1 MKRRWLLAGLAL
13 LGAAAAVAF
22 VATGTNPVRLAERV
36 AATALGPAA
45 KAEIKEVV
53 PPAIS
58 VVKAEVADFTQTVL
72 VTGSLV
78 PRLEILVAPEIEGFR
93 VLELKAEEGDRVRQG
108 DVLAT
113 LAHESLDAQLAQ
125 NEAQLARTTAAIAQA
140 RSLISQSE
148 ARLEEAK
155 SAFERAKPLK
165 QSGHISESVFDQREA
180 AARTAEALL
189 VSARDGLRVAEA
201 EKAAVEA
208 QRRELVW
215 KRGRTEVRA
224 PASGI
229 VSRRNARVGA
239 VASAVGD
246 PMFRIIA
253 DGEIELDAEV
263 PEADLA
269 RIAEGQPARVTVA
282 GSLEVTGKVRLVSP
296 EVDRA
301 TRLGRVRIFLRENP
315 QLHVGAFGRGVIE
328 TAHARGVGV
337 PLSAVMYGP
346 SGPYVMTVVEDT
358 IARRPVRLGLTTEGN
373 IEVREGLAAG
383 ALVVAKAGTFL
394 REGDRVRTVLQTSG
408 DRVSEVRK

>member
-1 MKRRWLLAGLAL
+1 MKRKWLLAGLAL
-13 LGAAAAVAF
+13 VGAAGLAF
-22 VATGTNPVRLAERV
+22 AATGTNPVRLAEKV
-36 AATALGPAA
+36 AGKALGSEA
-45 KAEIKEVV
+45 KVDTPKDVV
-53 PPAIS
+53 PPAVS
-58 VVKAEVADFTQTVL
+58 VVKADVADFTETVL

-93 VLELKAEEGDRVRQG
+93 VLDLKVEEGDRVEQG

-140 RSLISQSE
+140 RSLISQAE
-148 ARLEEAK
+148 ARLEEARA
-155 SAFERAKPLK
+155 AFERAKPLK

-180 AARTAEALL
+180 AARTAQALL
-189 VSARDGLRVAEA
+189 VSARDGLRVSEA

-208 QRRELVW
+208 QRRELAW

-253 DGEIELDAEV
+253 NGEIELDAEV

-269 RIAEGQPARVTVA
+269 RIAERQPARVTVA
-282 GSLEVTGKVRLVSP
+282 GSIEATGKVRLVSP

-301 TRLGRVRIFLRENP
+301 TRLGRVRVFLGENP
-315 QLHVGAFGRGVIE
+315 NLHVGAFGRGVIE
-328 TAHARGVGV
+328 TTQARGLAV

-346 SGPYVMTVVEDT
+346 SGPYVLTVAED
-358 IARRPVRLGLTTEGN
+358 IVARRAVRLGLTTDGK
-373 IEVREGLAAG
+373 IEVREGLPAG

-394 REGDRVRTVLQTSG
+394 REGDRVRPVLEAPG
-408 DRVSEVRK
+408 ARLSEVRR

>member
-1 MKRRWLLAGLAL
+1 MKRNWLLAGVAFV
-13 LGAAAAVAF
+13 GAAALAF
-22 VATGTNPVRLAERV
+22 VATGANPVRLAESV
-36 AATALGPAA
+36 KAFGSEA
-45 KAEIKEVV
+45 KVDTKEVV
-53 PPAIS
+53 PPTVS
-58 VVKAEVADFTQTVL
+58 VVKAEVGDFTETVL
-72 VTGSLV
+72 ATGSLV

-93 VLELKAEEGDRVRQG
+93 VLELTADEGDRVKQG

-113 LAHESLDAQLAQ
+113 LAQESLDAQLAQ
-125 NEAQLARTTAAIAQA
+125 NEAQLARTSAAIAQA
-140 RSLISQSE
+140 RSLISQAD

-155 SAFERAKPLK
+155 AAFERAKPLK

-180 AARTAEALL
+180 AARMAEALL

-208 QRRELVW
+208 QRRELTW

-239 VASAVGD
+239 VAAAVGD

-269 RIAEGQPARVTVA
+269 RISEGQRARVTVS
-282 GSLEVTGKVRLVSP
+282 GSIEATGKVRLVSP

-301 TRLGRVRIFLRENP
+301 TRLGRVRIFLGANP
-315 QLHVGAFGRGVIE
+315 ALHVGAFGRGIIK
-328 TAHARGVGV
+328 TAQARGLAV
-337 PLSAVMYGP
+337 PLSSVMYGP
-346 SGPYVMTVVEDT
+346 SGPYVLTVVEDVV
-358 IARRPVRLGLTTEGN
+358 ARRPVRLGLTSEGRV
-373 IEVREGLAAG
+373 EVREGIPAG

-394 REGDRVRTVLQTSG
+394 REGDRVRPVLQEPG
-408 DRVSEVRK
+408 PRLSEVRR

>member
-1 MKRRWLLAGLAL
+1 MKRIWLMAGVALAGIAALAL
-13 LGAAAAVAF
+13 A
-22 VATGTNPVRLAERV
+22 ATGTNTLSLAE
-36 AATALGPAA
+36 ALSEKALGSPAPVTT
-45 KAEIKEVV
+45 KEVV
-53 PPAIS
+53 PPAVT
-58 VVKAEVADFTQTVL
+58 VVKAEPADFTATVL

-93 VLELKAEEGDRVRQG
+93 VLELKAEEGDRVKQG

-113 LAHESLDAQLAQ
+113 LAHETLDAQLAQ
-125 NEAQLARTTAAIAQA
+125 NVAQLARTTAAIAQA
-140 RSLISQSE
+140 RSLISQAE

-155 SAFERAKPLK
+155 AAFDRAKPLK

-201 EKAAVEA
+201 EKASVEA
-208 QRRELVW
+208 QRRELEW
-215 KRGRTEVRA
+215 RRGRTEVRA
-224 PASGI
+224 PATGL

-239 VASAVGD
+239 MATANGD

-269 RIAEGQPARVTVA
+269 RIAGGQLARVTVA
-282 GSLEVTGKVRLVSP
+282 GSIEATGKVRLVSP
-296 EVDRA
+296 EVDKA
-301 TRLGRVRIFLRENP
+301 TRLGRVRIFLGENP
-315 QLHVGAFGRGVIE
+315 DLHIGAFGRGVIE
-328 TAHARGVGV
+328 TAQSNGLAV

-346 SGPYVMTVVEDT
+346 SGAYVLAVVEDT
-358 IARRPVRLGLTTEGN
+358 VARRRVRLGLAADGKV
-373 IEVREGLAAG
+373 EVRDGLAAG

-394 REGDRVRTVLQTSG
+394 REGDRIRPVLQAPVA
-408 DRVSEVRK
+408 RVSEVQ

>member
-1 MKRRWLLAGLAL
+1 MKRIWLMAGVALAGIAALAL
-13 LGAAAAVAF
+13 AATGSNPLSLAEALSEKALGSPAP
-22 VATGTNPVRLAERV
+22 VATKEVMPPTVSV
-36 AATALGPAA
+36 I
-45 KAEIKEVV
+45 KAE
-53 PPAIS
+53 P
-58 VVKAEVADFTQTVL
+58 ADFTATVL

-93 VLELKAEEGDRVRQG
+93 VLELKAEEGDRVKQG

-113 LAHESLDAQLAQ
+113 LAHETLDAQLAQ

-140 RSLISQSE
+140 RSLISQAE

-155 SAFERAKPLK
+155 AAFDRAKPLK

-208 QRRELVW
+208 QRRELEW
-215 KRGRTEVRA
+215 RRGRTEVRA
-224 PASGI
+224 PASGL

-239 VASAVGD
+239 MATANGD

-269 RIAEGQPARVTVA
+269 RIAGGQLARVTVA
-282 GSLEVTGKVRLVSP
+282 GSIEATGKVRLVSP
-296 EVDRA
+296 EVDKA
-301 TRLGRVRIFLRENP
+301 TRLGRVRIFLGENP
-315 QLHVGAFGRGVIE
+315 DLHIGAFGRGVIE
-328 TAHARGVGV
+328 TAQSNGLAV

-346 SGPYVMTVVEDT
+346 SGAYVLAVVEDT
-358 IARRPVRLGLTTEGN
+358 VARRRVRLGLAVDGKV
-373 IEVREGLAAG
+373 EVREGPAAG

-394 REGDRVRTVLQTSG
+394 REGDRIRPVLLAPVA
-408 DRVSEVRK
+408 RVSEVQ

>member
-36 AATALGPAA
+36 AGTALGPAA

-58 VVKAEVADFTQTVL
+58 VVKAEVAEFTQTVL

-301 TRLGRVRIFLRENP
+301 TRLGRVRIFLGENP

-358 IARRPVRLGLTTEGN
+358 VARRPVRLGLTTEGN

-408 DRVSEVRK
+408 DRVSEVQK